1 VGAGTAAPGPAVAV
15 YDVVAGT
22 MPGPASFQALVDNV
36 QAGMDAG
43 AFAPGIPVLVA
54 MMDVPA
60 RGPAPGR

>member
-1 VGAGTAAPGPAVAV
+1 VAV